1 MFAKTEKS
9 KKKKLNPKVGNT
21 ATAAMR
27 MIRM

>member
-9 KKKKLNPKVGNT
+9 KKKLNPKVGNT